1 AKAVRTLRPY
11 ADALAQAPATI
22 RSGKV
27 QPGFLTDAAPWLDAT
42 ALWGR
47 ATVTMTDALD
57 AWHRGDQDRARE
69 LAEESRDVQD
79 QARAVRVDPPRNS
92 WGKVQP
98 KIADGVLDT
107 FLTEAAAR
115 LT

>member
-1 AKAVRTLRPY
+1 
-11 ADALAQAPATI
+11 
-22 RSGKV
+22 
-27 QPGFLTDAAPWLDAT
+27 
-42 ALWGR
+42 
-47 ATVTMTDALD
+47 MTDALD
-57 AWHRGDQDRARE
+57 AWQRGDRDRARE
-69 LAEESRDVQD
+69 LAADSQTLQD

-92 WGKVQP
+92 WGKAQP